1 MIALASAIK
10 ARIAAGSVS
19 AQFRLALG
27 LDPGIAESSFD
38 PRHSGSRRP
47 GGIGGWCAAA
57 DGLHAGL
64 VWPPLRSPTSR
75 PIASYTLHLGQLR
88 GHCGALCGRFV
99 AAPPLLRAF
108 VVLGRH
114 DASLSLFLLLSFP
127 FGYGPFDR
135 ARA

>member
-10 ARIAAGSVS
+10 ARIAVGSVS

-27 LDPGIAESSFD
+27 LDPGITESPSD

-64 VWPPLRSPTSR
+64 VWPPLRSPTRR

-88 GHCGALCGRFV
+88 CLEMGLQIVIYIQISIIAE
-99 AAPPLLRAF
+99 PNLLI
-108 VVLGRH
+108 
-114 DASLSLFLLLSFP
+114 
-127 FGYGPFDR
+127 
-135 ARA
+135 